1 MKMIKKALLLVL
13 AFILGISCIVS
24 AQDGLSS
31 KEAVEKPT
39 IAIPDLKVESI
50 SNSWGYVSLD
60 TTTINTEIV
69 LNDPNFYLIPLN
81 AYYDIYLNDIKMVS
95 GLGENLEITKKW
107 K

>member
-1 MKMIKKALLLVL
+1 MDIMKRALLLVL

-31 KEAVEKPT
+31 KKAVEKPT

-50 SNSWGYVSLD
+50 FNSWGYFSSD

-69 LNDPNFYLIPLN
+69 LDDPNFYLIPLN
-81 AYYDIYLNDIKMVS
+81 VYCDIYLNDIKMVR
-95 GLGENLEITKKW
+95 GLGENLEITKK
-107 K
+107 